1 MAYTEAQRQAQARYR
16 ERNRE
21 TLRARSRTAYASNKE
36 KGIAR
41 SRKWAE
47 ENKPRLLCKKLQ
59 DKYGIT
65 AAQKAEL
72 LASQGGRCAICA
84 TDTPSGLGWAVD
96 HCHSTNVIRG
106 ILCPHCNTMLGYAR
120 DNIQTLQAAIVYLSR
135 GA

>member
-65 AAQKAEL
+65 AAQKGEL

-84 TDTPSGLGWAVD
+84 TDTPSAFVWPVD
-96 HCHSTNVIRG
+96 TRRGTKVIGAR
-106 ILCPHCNTMLGYAR
+106 LCPHCIPVVGT
-120 DNIQTLQAAIVYLSR
+120 R
-135 GA
+135 GIIYRRYRQQSF